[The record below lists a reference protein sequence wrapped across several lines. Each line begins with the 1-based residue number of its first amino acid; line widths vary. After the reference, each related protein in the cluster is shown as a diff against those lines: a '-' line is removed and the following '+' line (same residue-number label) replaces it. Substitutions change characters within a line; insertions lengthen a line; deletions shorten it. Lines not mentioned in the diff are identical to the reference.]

1 MKSKVTLVLAILIAV
16 CFCFPGASTAKTKFI
31 TLASGSP
38 GGVYYPLG
46 GGMAVVIQKTVDGVR
61 CAAESTG
68 ASVENTRLISNRDS
82 DMGMVMGSTSYKSR
96 EGSKP
101 FVKKHDVLAMFQMYP
116 APMHIVTTTKTGIKT
131 LEDLRGK
138 KVSIDRPGSG
148 GAVMARA
155 ILKAAGFD
163 LEKDLELA
171 GLSVSESVA
180 AMKDGIVDAIF
191 LNFAYPAAAI
201 MDLGST
207 REIELIP
214 LDENLISKI
223 IDEAPY
229 YVKITIP
236 GGTYKGIDKDI
247 LCLGDSNVMVVHK
260 DMDEDL
266 VYKCVKALFENI
278 DTGKYALVN
287 IHPIANQFTP
297 ENAVNSPIPL
307 HPGSIKYFK
316 ERGAIK

>member
-1 MKSKVTLVLAILIAV
+1 MKSKVTKVTLVLAVLVAV
-16 CFCFPGASTAKTKFI
+16 CFCFPGASMAKTKFI

-82 DMGMVMGSTSYKSR
+82 DMGMVMGSSAYAGR
-96 EGSKP
+96 EGWKP
-101 FVKKHDVLAMFQMYP
+101 FKKKHDVLGMFQMYP
-116 APMHIVTTTKTGIKT
+116 APMHIVTTKKTGIKK
-131 LEDLRGK
+131 LEDLKGK

-148 GAVMARA
+148 GAIMSRV
-155 ILKAAGFD
+155 ILEAAGFD
-163 LEKDLELA
+163 LKKDLTLA

-207 REIELIP
+207 RDIELIAI
-214 LDENLISKI
+214 DEGLVDKI
-223 IDEAPY
+223 IAKYPY
-229 YVKITIP
+229 YFR
-236 GGTYKGIDKDI
+236 I
-247 LCLGDSNVMVVHK
+247 L
-260 DMDEDL
+260 
-266 VYKCVKALFENI
+266 
-278 DTGKYALVN
+278 
-287 IHPIANQFTP
+287 
-297 ENAVNSPIPL
+297 
-307 HPGSIKYFK
+307 
-316 ERGAIK
+316 